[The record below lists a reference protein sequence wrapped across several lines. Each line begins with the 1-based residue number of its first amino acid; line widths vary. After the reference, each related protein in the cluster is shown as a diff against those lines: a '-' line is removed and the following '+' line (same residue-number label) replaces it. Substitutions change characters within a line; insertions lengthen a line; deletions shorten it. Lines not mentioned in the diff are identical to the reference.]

1 MTTPTKPPPRP
12 PLHASEI
19 DKLNA
24 EAEAARAQAALA
36 QAQSREAIVKAV
48 KAELE
53 LNKAHEDEQ
62 TRINSDAHHR
72 LYQFNGQVAD
82 ASVNACMG
90 SLRVWDRIDPTCDI
104 EIILNSP
111 GGGVIAGMALFDLI
125 VRLSLR
131 GGGTHHITVGSQG
144 WAASMG
150 GILLQSGDR
159 RWIGRQSYLMI
170 HELSAG
176 TSGKIGEMKDDV
188 KWYEAVCDRVVNIFV
203 DRSLGKITRKKF
215 VDSWTR
221 TDWWLSS
228 DESLKFGF
236 VDEIR

>member
-1 MTTPTKPPPRP
+1 MTNTTPKPK
-12 PLHASEI
+12 PLEPAEI
-19 DKLNA
+19 DKLAA
-24 EAEAARAQAALA
+24 EAQAARAAAQHSQA
-36 QAQSREAIVKAV
+36 QAREATARAI

-53 LNKAHEDEQ
+53 LNKTQEDEQ
-62 TRINSDAHHR
+62 TRINSDHHHHV
-72 LYQFNGQVAD
+72 YQFNGQVSD
-82 ASVNACMG
+82 GTVNTCMA
-90 SLRVWDRIDPTCDI
+90 SLRMWDRIDPTCPI
-104 EIILNSP
+104 EIIFNSP

-125 VRLSLR
+125 VRLSQR
-131 GGGTHHITVGSQG
+131 GGGQHHITVGSQG

-150 GILLQSGDR
+150 GILLQSGDN

-188 KWYEAVCDRVVNIFV
+188 KWYEAVCERVVNIFV
-203 DRSLGKITRKKF
+203 DRADGKITRKKF
-215 VDSWTR
+215 VDAWTR

-228 DESLKFGF
+228 DEALKFGF